1 MHWDD
6 SGFLISKNKYNEN
19 SLIVEVFTKDHGK
32 TSGIL
37 FGGSSRKI
45 KNYLQIGNN
54 FYTNYNAKNNSKIG
68 YFKFEIIKAET
79 PFFFDNKK
87 KLSCITSAMQL
98 IKILTAESQP
108 NEKIY
113 DLIKNFFL
121 ILNTDDWVKN
131 YIFWELKLF
140 SLLGYNLELKKMV
153 TKKIINENIFY
164 QLNSSTDNRN
174 IPNFLIE
181 QNFSASNDELAQG
194 LRLVG
199 DFLEK
204 SILKPNNLSHPISRL
219 QFVSSLK

>member
-1 MHWDD
+1 MNWDD
-6 SGFLISKNKYNEN
+6 TGFLISKNKYNEN

-181 QNFSASNDELAQG
+181 QNFSANNDELAQG